1 MYTLVAIWS
10 APRPEDAEAF
20 EEHYRST
27 HGPAAAK
34 VPGMQRFVT
43 VRTDSGLEGG
53 ESGFYRV
60 AEMCFA
66 SKADLEA
73 AEHSSEW
80 QALRADAG
88 TMIERFGVT
97 LTVGIGE
104 EQDNELTPA

>member
-1 MYTLVAIWS
+1 MHTLIAIWS
-10 APRPEDAEAF
+10 APRPEDTEAF

-27 HGPAAAK
+27 HGPLAAR

-43 VRTDSGLEGG
+43 IHTAAGLAGG
-53 ESGFYRV
+53 ESGFHRV
-60 AEMCFA
+60 AEMSFG
-66 SKADLEA
+66 SQADLEA
-73 AEHSSEW
+73 AEETPEW
-80 QALRADAG
+80 LALRADAG